1 MQLVTIS
8 SQRQITIP
16 VNMLEELGLEKKD
29 KLFLTIEEKKLIA
42 LPRKG
47 SVVDRLG
54 GSLSHLVPKSK
65 LKVPTEKAIE
75 KAMEIMAKEIA
86 NE

>member
-16 VNMLEELGLEKKD
+16 VGMLEELGLEGKD

-42 LPRKG
+42 RPRKG
-47 SVVDRLG
+47 SMVARLA
-54 GSLSHLVPKSK
+54 GSLNHLVPKSK

>member
-16 VNMLEELGLEKKD
+16 VDMLGQLGVDKKD
-29 KLFLTIEEKKLIA
+29 KLFLTIEEKKLVA
-42 LPRKG
+42 KPQKG
-47 SVVDRLG
+47 NVVDRLA
-54 GSLSHLVPKSK
+54 GSLNHLVSKSK
-65 LKVPTEKAIE
+65 LRVSTSKAIRLA
-75 KAMEIMAKEIA
+75 KDIAVKEIA

>member
-16 VNMLEELGLEKKD
+16 ISMLEELGLAGKD
-29 KLFLTIEEKKLIA
+29 KLLLTVEENQLVAKPK
-42 LPRKG
+42 RG
-47 SVVDRLG
+47 SMVARLA
-54 GSLSHLVPKSK
+54 GSLNHLVPKSK

-75 KAMEIMAKEIA
+75 KAMEIMAKEIV

>member
-16 VNMLEELGLEKKD
+16 ADMLGQLGVD
-29 KLFLTIEEKKLIA
+29 KQDRLFLSIEEKKLVA
-42 LPRKG
+42 KPQKG
-47 SVVDRLG
+47 SVVKRLA
-54 GSLSHLVPKSK
+54 GSLNHLVAKSK
-65 LKVPTEKAIE
+65 LKISTQKAIGL
-75 KAMEIMAKEIA
+75 AKDIAAIEIA

>member
-16 VNMLEELGLEKKD
+16 VDMLAEIGVDKKD
-29 KLFLTIEEKKLIA
+29 RLFLTVENKKLVA
-42 LPRKG
+42 RPRKG
-47 SVVDRLG
+47 SMVARLA
-54 GSLSHLVPKSK
+54 GSLNHLVPKSK

>member
-16 VNMLEELGLEKKD
+16 VDMLGQLGVDKKD
-29 KLFLTIEEKKLIA
+29 KLFLTIEEEKLVA
-42 LPRKG
+42 KPQKG
-47 SVVDRLG
+47 SVVDRLA
-54 GSLSHLVPKSK
+54 GSLNHLVSKSM
-65 LKVPTEKAIE
+65 LKIPTHKAIE
-75 KAMEIMAKEIA
+75 IARDIAAKEIA

>member
-16 VNMLEELGLEKKD
+16 VNMLEELGVDKKD
-29 KLFLTIEEKKLIA
+29 KLFLTIEAKKLIA
-42 LPRKG
+42 KPQKG
-47 SVVDRLG
+47 SVVKRLA
-54 GSLSHLVPKSK
+54 GSLNHLVPKSM
-65 LKVPTEKAIE
+65 LKISTQEAISL
-75 KAMEIMAKEIA
+75 AKNLAAQEIA

>member
-16 VNMLEELGLEKKD
+16 ADILSQLGVDKKD
-29 KLFLTIEEKKLIA
+29 KLFLTVENKKLVA
-42 LPRKG
+42 HPKKG
-47 SVVDRLG
+47 SVVDRLAG
-54 GSLSHLVPKSK
+54 YLNPLVPKSK
-65 LKVPTEKAIE
+65 LKISTDKAIE
-75 KAMEIMAKEIA
+75 MARDIMAREIA